1 LGFFKLFM
9 RSLFVLFLLFICVG
23 CEIDR
28 NISVE
33 LAHQSLG
40 DADVL
45 FLDVRTRQEFV
56 NEGRIKNALLIPVNV
71 LERRLTELEQHRE
84 KQIIVYCRSGR
95 RSKIATDILIDNNF
109 IAFNMDGGFLA
120 WKEYSHP

>member
-1 LGFFKLFM
+1 MRAISTLFI
-9 RSLFVLFLLFICVG
+9 LFVYIG
-23 CEIDR
+23 CEQDR
-28 NISVE
+28 SITVQE
-33 LAHQSLG
+33 AHENLG
-40 DADVL
+40 NADIL

-56 NEGRIKNALLIPVNV
+56 SEGRIKNALLIPVNV
-71 LERRLTELEQHRE
+71 LERRLTELYQYKE
-84 KQIIVYCRSGR
+84 KKIIVYCRSGR

>member
-1 LGFFKLFM
+1 M

-23 CEIDR
+23 CEVDR

-71 LERRLTELEQHRE
+71 LERRLTELDQYKE
-84 KQIIVYCRSGR
+84 KKIIVYCRSGR
-95 RSKIATDILIDNNF
+95 RSQVATEILINNNYN
-109 IAFNMDGGFLA
+109 AFNMDGGFLA
-120 WKEYSHP
+120 WKKYSHP